1 MYSIKSQI
9 KLVKSSNIDVKAK
22 IMIIESIKTA
32 VVYKKQ
38 MTNRAVVNMS
48 MEQVEEYL
56 GYIETKRKNPL
67 GLEVED
73 INLISLLKKKKNH
86 GKGK

>member
-38 MTNRAVVNMS
+38 MTNRAVVVMS
-48 MEQVEEYL
+48 MEQVETYLEYAEMKN
-56 GYIETKRKNPL
+56 INPL
-67 GLEVED
+67 GLEVEEV
-73 INLISLLKKKKNH
+73 NLISLLKKKKSYV
-86 GKGK
+86 KRK